1 MAAAFNVSLDDS
13 SPLIS
18 YSPLGAWIDTPNGQ
32 GQGYFDKSLHTTTH
46 QGATASFNFSG
57 TGFWIYGGLSP
68 DYGRYTVTL
77 DGSPVANLSAFA
89 STLTPQKL
97 LYGTGGLSFR
107 EYSIVLTCTG
117 TKPIDIDS
125 VIIQSQLDPNG
136 TISQTTL
143 DDTDPRINYGPS
155 SSSWGSSNSSIF
167 SNNTAHFTQVDNAQ
181 MSFSFAGEAIAVY
194 GGSSFDH
201 GNYTVSLDG
210 QTYQFNGGSNNHS
223 ALYHP
228 TTMMFFANAKFF
240 DLDSI
245 VVYSGGNNSTDAG
258 NSSSSTAPSSNL
270 SNGAF
275 IGIVIGVVGLILLL
289 LGLGVFLCI
298 RRRRRRQRVKAEE
311 EAAAAA
317 RRVQDSESPVLPIQD
332 PDLEKAKEAVSYPRS
347 TFFETKESEEAL
359 ANLST
364 LEYAYTKDQ
373 AGFHPSSA
381 YPFDRDGAKLNRNIT
396 TNTRWSQSSYTTDAS
411 ISSTDEIVLPGTP
424 APLQHHRQRSVDS
437 DMGSDIDDITR
448 LYRQTM
454 HGSVGPAPLRQSPPG
469 RNTVY
474 EAEFDHVPL

>member
-1 MAAAFNVSLDDS
+1 MSFFRCLFILLSFHAALMAAAFNVSLDDS

-125 VIIQSQLDPNG
+125 VIIQSQLDPN
-136 TISQTTL
+136 
-143 DDTDPRINYGPS
+143 
-155 SSSWGSSNSSIF
+155 
-167 SNNTAHFTQVDNAQ
+167 FTQVDNAQ

-332 PDLEKAKEAVSYPRS
+332 PDLEKAKEAVSYPR
-347 TFFETKESEEAL
+347 
-359 ANLST
+359 N
-364 LEYAYTKDQ
+364 Q

-448 LYRQTM
+448 LYRQTV